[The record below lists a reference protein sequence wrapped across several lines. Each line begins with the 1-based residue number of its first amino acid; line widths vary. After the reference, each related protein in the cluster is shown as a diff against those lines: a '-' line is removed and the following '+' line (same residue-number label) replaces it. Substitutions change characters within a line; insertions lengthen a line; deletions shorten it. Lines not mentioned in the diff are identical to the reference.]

1 MAGLLLVP
9 GAWPVFDA
17 AGDPVSGATISF
29 FQPGTTTPKPV
40 YSNDSLTTSLGSVL
54 TTNAAGEPITLGSTI
69 AREWWASSGQ
79 VYDIRIQATG
89 LDRSWNGIPA
99 GSEGGGGSDDV
110 PLITSVAVLRTTV
123 WAPTRPDVIQLA
135 YNHIPGDG
143 GGFFRWDSASVQ
155 NDNNGGTRVKE
166 DATLTGRWVR
176 QINDGW
182 VHASWFGLVLST
194 DEATA
199 TANTTAMQRALNSG
213 YNVRLPAGSFWCGY
227 VTQTTAGQIVE
238 GDRGRTLWRHP
249 VAATANLIEVTSA
262 AVGVIWRNFR
272 VDGNRAN
279 VVYSY
284 NDSEFLVFATD
295 VEVSNIEIKDAQSI
309 PIRYVGPTHR
319 GKIRDNVIE
328 NCGDS
333 GIFVYN
339 GGLGDAI
346 NGDIENNEIKNFGL
360 VAEGG
365 TTAALGIGVRSA
377 VGGWTTNKNKIISTV
392 VTAWDRLAIE
402 YWTNSNNGVISE
414 NIIDGSVTDSLQFGI
429 SATGYGMV
437 VGDNIVKGT
446 SKYAIEIVDRC
457 ASVTTNVI
465 RSPRGGG
472 IAINLNSAH
481 SDPGDV
487 ITVTGNT
494 VEDITT
500 TNVSFAGLVI
510 AGDPGTTP
518 VAITIAGNTFHGTGK
533 HMQVDDQV
541 VGFNISANTFYNT
554 GGTSTSLDLA
564 GDDGNV
570 SANTFVRVS
579 TAGTGDQAQ
588 ALNVAATCSGINI
601 SANRFV
607 GNSRMTNGI
616 SINNGVSNIYV
627 GPNHFSGT
635 LSNSVFSNSTSA
647 SVVIWGGFGS
657 QGVGVNA
664 ANKVFGFMNSSDN
677 QFQSQNVALG
687 ISEYTVANL
696 PTNVVE
702 GQIAFATNGRKT
714 GEGAGSGTGVLVV
727 RDNSNWRVVSEAL
740 PVVTS

>member
-40 YSNDSLTTSLGSVL
+40 YSDDSLTTSLGSVL

-110 PLITSVAVLRTTV
+110 PLITNVAVLRTTV
-123 WAPTRPDVIQLA
+123 WSPTRPDVIQLA

-143 GGFFRWDSASVQ
+143 GGFFRWDSASVL

-166 DATLTGRWVR
+166 DATLTGRWIR
-176 QINDGW
+176 QVNDGW
-182 VHASWFGLVLST
+182 VHASWFGLVLSA
-194 DEATA
+194 DETTH
-199 TANTTAMQRALNSG
+199 TANTTAMQRALNSA
-213 YNVRLPAGSFWCGY
+213 YNVRLPSGSFWCGY
-227 VTQTTAGQIVE
+227 VTQSTAGQIVE
-238 GDRGRTLWRHP
+238 GDRGRTVWRHP

-262 AVGVIWRNFR
+262 AVGAIWRNFR
-272 VDGNRAN
+272 IDGNRAN
-279 VVYSY
+279 VAYLY
-284 NDSEFLVFATD
+284 NASEFLVFATD
-295 VEVSNIEIKDAQSI
+295 VEVSNTEIKNAGSI
-309 PIRYVGPTHR
+309 PIRYIGPAHR

-328 NCGDS
+328 NCGDI
-333 GIFVYN
+333 GIFVN
-339 GGLGDAI
+339 NAGIGDAI

-360 VAEGG
+360 VADGG
-365 TTAALGIGVRSA
+365 TTTGLGVGIRSSI
-377 VGGWTTNKNKIISTV
+377 GGWNCNKNKITSTV
-392 VTAWDRLAIE
+392 TAAWDRLGIE

-414 NIIDGSVTDSLQFGI
+414 NIIDGSVTNSMEFGI
-429 SATGYGMV
+429 STTGYGMV
-437 VGDNIVKGT
+437 TSSNIIKGT
-446 SKYAIEIVDRC
+446 SKYAIEFVDRAATC
-457 ASVTTNVI
+457 TGNI
-465 RSPRGGG
+465 LRSPRGAG
-472 IAINLNSAH
+472 IAINLNSLH

-494 VEDITT
+494 VEDINT
-500 TNVSFAGLVI
+500 TNVSYAGLVI

-518 VAITIAGNTFHGTGK
+518 IAITIAGNTFHGTGK

-554 GGTSTSLDLA
+554 GGTSSSLQLA

-579 TAGTGDQAQ
+579 AAGTGDQAQ
-588 ALNVAATCSGINI
+588 AVDVGATCSGINI
-601 SANRFV
+601 SDNRFV

-627 GPNHFSGT
+627 GPNHFSGI

-647 SVVIWGGFGS
+647 SVVIWGGLGN

-664 ANKVFGFMNSSDN
+664 ANKVFGFLRTTDN
-677 QFQSQNVALG
+677 IFQSQNVMPG
-687 ISEYTVANL
+687 VSTYTVANL
-696 PTNVVE
+696 PTDVVAN
-702 GQIAFATNGRKT
+702 QIAYASNGRKN
-714 GEGAGSGTGVLVV
+714 GEGSGAGTGVLVF
-727 RDNSNWRVVSEAL
+727 RDGTAWRACDTGATVAS
-740 PVVTS
+740 

>member
-40 YSNDSLTTSLGSVL
+40 YSDDSLTTSLGSVL
-54 TTNAAGEPITLGSTI
+54 TTNAAGEPITLGAVI

-123 WAPTRPDVIQLA
+123 WSPTRPDVIQLA

-143 GGFFRWDSASVQ
+143 GGFFRWDSANVL

-166 DATLTGRWVR
+166 DATATGRWIR

-182 VHASWFGLVLST
+182 VSVEWFGLVLSA
-194 DEATA
+194 DETTA
-199 TANTTAMQRALNSG
+199 TDNTTAMTRALNSG
-213 YNVRLPAGSFWCGY
+213 YNVRLPSGSFWCGA

-238 GDRGRTLWRHP
+238 GDWRTLWNHP
-249 VAATANLIEVTSA
+249 VAALSNLITINSTA
-262 AVGVIWRNFR
+262 IGGIWRNFK
-272 VDGNRAN
+272 VNGNRAN
-279 VVYSY
+279 VAYVYSA
-284 NDSEFLVFATD
+284 SEILNFATD
-295 VEVSNIEIKDAQSI
+295 VTVDNIQFKDCQSM
-309 PIRYVGPTHR
+309 PIRSIGPAHR
-319 GKIRDNVIE
+319 FRCTNNTIE
-328 NCGDS
+328 NCGDFA
-333 GIFVYN
+333 IFAN
-339 GGLGDAI
+339 DAGLGDAVD
-346 NGDIENNEIKNFGL
+346 GDISNNVIINFGL
-360 VAEGG
+360 IGDSGAS
-365 TTAALGIGVRSA
+365 ASAGIGVRSA
-377 VGGWTTNKNKIISTV
+377 IGGWSITDNKIKNTV
-392 VTAWDRLAIE
+392 VSANDQLAIE
-402 YWTNSNNGVISE
+402 CWVNSNNSVIDG
-414 NIIDGSVTDSLQFGI
+414 NIIDGSVTNSMEFGI

-437 VGDNIVKGT
+437 VSNNIIRGT
-446 SKYAIEIVDRC
+446 TKYAIEFVDRA
-457 ASVTTNVI
+457 ASAVGNVI
-465 RSPRGGG
+465 RSPIGAG
-472 IAINLNSAH
+472 IAINLNSVH
-481 SDPGDV
+481 TDPGDV

-500 TNVSFAGLVI
+500 TNVSYAGLVI

-518 VAITIAGNTFHGTGK
+518 IAITIAGNTFHGTGK

-554 GGTSTSLDLA
+554 GGTSTSLELA

-588 ALNVAATCSGINI
+588 AVNVGATCSGINI
-601 SANRFV
+601 SDNRFV

-616 SINNGVSNIYV
+616 TINNGVSNIYV

-635 LSNSVFSNSTSA
+635 LSNSIFSNSTSA
-647 SVVIWGGFGS
+647 SVVIWGGFGN

-664 ANKVFGFMNSSDN
+664 ANKVFGFLRTSDN
-677 QFQSQNVALG
+677 IFQAQNVMPG
-687 ISEYTVANL
+687 VSTYTVANL
-696 PTNVVE
+696 PTDVQAN
-702 GQIAFATNGRKT
+702 QIAYASNGRKN
-714 GEGAGSGTGVLVV
+714 GEGSGAGTGVLVF
-727 RDNSNWRVVSEAL
+727 RDGSAWRACDTGATVAS
-740 PVVTS
+740 

>member
-40 YSNDSLTTSLGSVL
+40 YSDDSLTTSLGSVL
-54 TTNAAGEPITLGSTI
+54 TTNAAGEPITLGAVI

-123 WAPTRPDVIQLA
+123 WAPTRPEVVQLA

-143 GGFFRWDSASVQ
+143 GGFFRWDSASVL

-166 DATLTGRWVR
+166 DATLTGRWIR

-182 VHASWFGLVLST
+182 VNVSDFGLVLSA

-213 YNVRLPAGSFWCGY
+213 FNVRLPSGSFWCGY
-227 VTQTTAGQIVE
+227 VTQSTPGQIVE
-238 GDRGRTLWRHP
+238 GDRGRTVWRHP

-262 AVGVIWRNFR
+262 ATGATWRNFR
-272 VDGNRAN
+272 IDGNSAN
-279 VVYSY
+279 VVYNY
-284 NDSEFLVFATD
+284 NASEFLVFATD
-295 VEVSNIEIKDAQSI
+295 VEVSNNEIKDAQSI

-319 GKIRDNVIE
+319 GKIKDNVIE
-328 NCGDS
+328 NCGDI
-333 GIFVYN
+333 GIFVN
-339 GGLGDAI
+339 SAGLGDAI
-346 NGDIENNEIKNFGL
+346 NGDVENNEIKNFGL
-360 VAEGG
+360 VAAGG
-365 TTAALGIGVRSA
+365 TTSGLGIGIRSA
-377 VGGWTTNKNKIISTV
+377 VGGWNCNKNKITSTV
-392 VTAWDRLAIE
+392 TATWDRLGIE

-414 NIIDGSVTDSLQFGI
+414 NIIDGSVTNSMEFGI
-429 SATGYGMV
+429 STTGYGMV
-437 VGDNIVKGT
+437 TSSNIIKGT
-446 SKYAIEIVDRC
+446 SKYAIEFVDRAANC
-457 ASVTTNVI
+457 TGNI
-465 RSPRGGG
+465 LRSPRGAG
-472 IAINLNSAH
+472 IAINLNSLH

-494 VEDITT
+494 IEDITT

-533 HMQVDDQV
+533 HMQIDDQV

-554 GGTSTSLDLA
+554 GGTSTSLQLA

-588 ALNVAATCSGINI
+588 AVDVAATCSGINI
-601 SANRFV
+601 SDNRFV

-616 SINNGVSNIYV
+616 TINNGVSNIYV

-635 LSNSVFSNSTSA
+635 LSNSIFSNSTSA
-647 SVVIWGGFGS
+647 SVVIWGGLGN

-664 ANKVFGFMNSSDN
+664 ANKVFGFLRTADN
-677 QFQSQNVALG
+677 IFQSQNVMPG
-687 ISEYTVANL
+687 VSTYTVANL
-696 PTNVVE
+696 PTDVVAN
-702 GQIAFATNGRKT
+702 QIAYASNGRKN
-714 GEGAGSGTGVLVV
+714 GEGSGAGTGVLVF
-727 RDNSNWRVVSEAL
+727 RDGSAWRACDTGATVAS
-740 PVVTS
+740 